1 MQSMLD
7 LIQFLPFLEVLP
19 AILPR
24 NKQLMK
30 NIKMR
35 DDYATYQL
43 EEHRKTGDVNSPRD
57 YIDAY
62 IAMMEQKKSKQE
74 ATTASGPSRFFLFLP
89 KITQCSD
96 TIFITK
102 DFIYPSFRFC
112 LLSTFSF

>member
-35 DDYATYQL
+35 DDYATLQVD
-43 EEHRKTGDVNSPRD
+43 EHRKTVDVTQPRD

-62 IAMMEQKKSKQE
+62 IAMLHAKMKRMEP
-74 ATTASGPSRFFLFLP
+74 TTASG
-89 KITQCSD
+89 Q
-96 TIFITK
+96 FIV
-102 DFIYPSFRFC
+102 F
-112 LLSTFSF
+112 